1 MDVYSNPI
9 EYKKQINDL
18 SDRYLIILNELTKSY
33 PQAKAFTE
41 DKKINETFNNDTSN
55 FNKIQS
61 DFFILQDK
69 LKQDIQQIS
78 ISIEDNNKIINILDK
93 ENTKIKKELSSL
105 KDIKLGS
112 KQMFKDTRYT
122 YQMRF
127 IENSILF
134 VGILSMAYNL
144 TKRFIK

>member
-41 DKKINETFNNDTSN
+41 DKKINESFNNDTSN

-134 VGILSMAYNL
+134 IGILSMAYNL